1 MRATFL
7 LLRWEL
13 RRVFSNW
20 RQTVSVFLVP
30 SLVLLISL
38 YAFPVLLNFISS
50 GSIGRGAIVLV
61 DPDPSFIS
69 FTEDNAAAGRAY
81 YEIISGGEFSIMIE
95 NGEAEKQ
102 LKRGRIFVAFSAFP
116 FEGSADDPGFSEAV
130 RHYYARLIE
139 GNTEIGSTAF
149 ISITYDRS
157 NPSSHANYLQFET
170 DVFLPYEDY
179 LVRVLGGEYY
189 DSGGGKIFD
198 INRVNPYTTLMGH
211 RSVAN
216 PAASR
221 VIPGIL
227 VLLAYYCVYSLA
239 TDTLAADRQRG
250 FLSKIALTPIGTSS
264 LLAGK
269 AISVMLISSVSS
281 FITLLVLNL
290 SSWVNFSNSQNS
302 LLPFGLMIFPMDLLA
317 VVVTLLTVTFMMT
330 AFCFAVILSLGEI
343 RDVTL
348 NLQIPLIFFLI
359 EFFVHLFRPA
369 GVVIIEYLIPAHNS
383 LMILRDTISGELN
396 VIIFAIVNLINLSL
410 AVFMFVY
417 ARNHFTPTAAGISE
431 TRRSK

>member
-1 MRATFL
+1 MKTTIF

-30 SLVLLISL
+30 AIVLLVSL

-50 GSIGRGAIVLV
+50 GSIGRGTIVLV
-61 DPDPSFIS
+61 DPDPSFIDY
-69 FTEDNAAAGRAY
+69 TEGNAVSARVKY
-81 YEIISGGEFSIMIE
+81 KIISGHEFSMLLE
-95 NGEAEKQ
+95 NGQAERK
-102 LKRGRIFVAFSAFP
+102 LKRGGIFVAFSAFP
-116 FEGSADDPGFSEAV
+116 FEGSNDNPGFSEAV
-130 RHYYARLIE
+130 RQYYSRLLE

-149 ISITYDRS
+149 ISIIYDQS
-157 NPSSHANYLQFET
+157 NPSSYSNYLQFEA
-170 DVFLPYEDY
+170 DEFLRYQDY
-179 LVRVLGGEYY
+179 LVRALGGEYY
-189 DSGGGKIFD
+189 ASGGGKVFD
-198 INRVNPYTTLMGH
+198 INRLNPYTTLMGH

-239 TDTLAADRQRG
+239 ADTLAADRQRG

-269 AISVMLISSVSS
+269 SISVMLISSVSS
-281 FITLLVLNL
+281 VITLLVLNL
-290 SSWVNFSNSQNS
+290 SSWVNFSNSPNS

-317 VVVTLLTVTFMMT
+317 VIITLLTVTFMMT
-330 AFCFAVILSLGEI
+330 AFCFVVILSLGEI
-343 RDVTL
+343 RDVML
-348 NLQIPLIFFLI
+348 NLQIPLLFFLV
-359 EFFVHLFRPA
+359 EFFVHLFRPS
-369 GVVIIEYLIPAHNS
+369 GVILIEYLIPAHNS
-383 LMILRDTISGELN
+383 LVILRDTISGELN
-396 VIIFAIVNLINLSL
+396 VVVFVAVTVVNLSL
-410 AVFMFVY
+410 AVSMFVY

-431 TRRSK
+431 PRRFI